1 MPRIIRTR
9 TRNTTDCAA
18 MSECV
23 DTGEP
28 QMASH
33 TAVGRRTATA
43 ERLRMP
49 RPAQRQTP
57 LVTVYIICVY
67 SNLYAVVRRR
77 PHT

>member
-28 QMASH
+28 RMASH
-33 TAVGRRTATA
+33 TAVGRRTATE

-49 RPAQRQTP
+49 QPAQRQTP

-77 PHT
+77 PHA